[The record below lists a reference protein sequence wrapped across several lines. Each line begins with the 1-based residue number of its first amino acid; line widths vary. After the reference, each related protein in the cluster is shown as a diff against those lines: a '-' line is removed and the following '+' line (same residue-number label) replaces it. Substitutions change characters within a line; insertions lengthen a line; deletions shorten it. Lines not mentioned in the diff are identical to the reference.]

1 MWEHCHVHHFT
12 RKCFS
17 IDLDTLVLKC
27 LSQLLY
33 NASKSSF
40 LVTSHLHDGKEDR
53 DDDWWKMALLKG
65 KSEKQ
70 KVKSYLME
78 SEKWKVT
85 LWKQPSP
92 SQTSPRAPPT
102 SLCLTPRWCQRGK
115 PDCNY
120 DQALLG
126 MWVELICVLSTLHFN
141 SLFYF
146 NISILSFISTHQF
159 LYFNIFILYFIL
171 TFQFCTLL
179 WHINDSL
186 LFFKI

>member
-1 MWEHCHVHHFT
+1 MWEHCHLHHFT

-40 LVTSHLHDGKEDR
+40 LVTSHLRDGKEDR
-53 DDDWWKMALLKG
+53 DDDWWKVALWKG

-85 LWKQPSP
+85 LWKQPSL
-92 SQTSPRAPPT
+92 SQTSPQAPPT
-102 SLCLTPRWCQRGK
+102 SPCLTPRWCQRGK

-120 DQALLG
+120 DHALG

-141 SLFYF
+141 YLFYF
-146 NISILSFISTHQF
+146 NISILYFISTHQF
-159 LYFNIFILYFIL
+159 LYLNIFILYFIL

-179 WHINDSL
+179 QHINDSL

>member
-1 MWEHCHVHHFT
+1 MG
-12 RKCFS
+12 
-17 IDLDTLVLKC
+17 TLSC
-27 LSQLLY
+27 
-33 NASKSSF
+33 SSF
-40 LVTSHLHDGKEDR
+40 HKKVFLNRSGHLGIEMPLAVVVQRKQVVFFGHVAPAEEDR
-53 DDDWWKMALLKG
+53 HDDWWKMALWKG

-78 SEKWKVT
+78 SEEWKVT

-102 SLCLTPRWCQRGK
+102 SPCLTPRWCQRGK